1 MNALKKDTE
10 LVVGFNIPAEIG
22 MAEKDIS
29 TPALIIDLDA
39 FEKNVEVMGEFIKK
53 NGIRLRAHAKTH
65 KSADIALYQIEHGGA
80 CGICCQ
86 KVSEAEALVT
96 GGVSDVLVSNQIVG
110 SRQIDRLARMAK
122 QTRVI
127 VCVDDLKNVDDLS
140 TAAVKY
146 GVQIECLVEIDC
158 GAGRCGVDWG
168 KPVVELARKI
178 DAAQGLIFS
187 GLQAYHG
194 AEKHVHDFAQRLA
207 KIDVAI
213 KLVTDTVNMLE
224 AEGLECE
231 IVGGA
236 GTGTYYFEGASNVYN
251 EMQCGSYIFMDVDYQ
266 RILDEEGNC
275 ISEFENSLFVYTSVM
290 SHTKSDIAICDAG
303 LKALS
308 VDSGLPKIYGRDD
321 LEYIKCS
328 DEHGVITD
336 PDGVLQLNDK
346 LKLIPGH
353 CDPTCNLFDWY
364 VGLRNGRVESLWPV
378 TARGLCL

>member
-1 MNALKKDTE
+1 MNALNKDTE

-39 FEKNVEVMGEFIKK
+39 FEQNVKVMGEFIKK
-53 NGIRLRAHAKTH
+53 KGIRHRAHAKTH

-86 KVSEAEALVT
+86 KVSEAEALVAE
-96 GGVSDVLVSNQIVG
+96 GVSDVLVSNQIVG
-110 SRQIDRLARMAK
+110 SRQIDRLARMTK

-127 VCVDDLKNVDDLS
+127 VCVDDLENVDELS

-146 GVQIECLVEIDC
+146 GAQIECLVEIDC
-158 GAGRCGVDWG
+158 GAGRCGVEWG
-168 KPVVELARKI
+168 EPVVELARRI
-178 DAAQGLIFS
+178 DAAQGLTFS
-187 GLQAYHG
+187 GLQGYQG
-194 AEKHVHDFAQRLA
+194 AAQHIHDFAQRRA

-213 KLVTDTVNMLE
+213 KQVADTVNMLE
-224 AEGLECE
+224 AEGLECV
-231 IVGGA
+231 IVGGG
-236 GTGTYYFEGASNVYN
+236 GTGTYYFEGASDVYN
-251 EMQCGSYIFMDVDYQ
+251 EIQCGSYIFMDVDYQ
-266 RILDEEGNC
+266 RILNEEGNF
-275 ISEFENSLFVYTSVM
+275 ISEFENSLFVFTSVM

-364 VGLRNGRVESLWPV
+364 VGVRNGTVDCLWPV
-378 TARGLCL
+378 TARGMCL